1 MPGPQGLGQLVCYHQ
16 LDPECWSRTQLTWEH
31 DMFKLLPVGLGTDA
45 GFWELSPF
53 LRGTIVTGTLEV
65 ALPEVSILSDASKH
79 L

>member
-1 MPGPQGLGQLVCYHQ
+1 MPGPQGLGQLV
-16 LDPECWSRTQLTWEH
+16 WEH

-65 ALPEVSILSDASKH
+65 ALLSHYRAAKTSSHSPDVAS
-79 L
+79 LFPRGR